1 MDRITIIGE
10 TSMALSIGL
19 ALKSANLPNT
29 EIVGS
34 SGDKRVLSTAK
45 DLDAYD
51 KIFTR
56 LGDAIDESK
65 LIVIDIPFSDMRDM
79 LEALGPVVDEG
90 CIITDTSFSKVQVM
104 KWAADILPE
113 TVHFVGGHPLMNK
126 PLPSL
131 ADANAEI
138 FKGINYCLMPSPS
151 ASEDAVKTLANLLE
165 ILKAKPLFM
174 DPKEHDSYT
183 SAMEVLP
190 LVLSSAMMSA
200 VSKGESWREM
210 YKLAGSKFS
219 EYSLLA
225 AEDPI
230 DSEAYCLANAEGIIY
245 WLDQMITELYSYR
258 NMIKNED
265 DELVTSFV
273 QSWENR
279 KKWEIG
285 QVIPSPESTLPTS
298 GEPMAAA
305 FLGDRLLRRF
315 RQVSDNDKTDSW
327 KYIKR

>member
-1 MDRITIIGE
+1 
-10 TSMALSIGL
+10 
-19 ALKSANLPNT
+19 
-29 EIVGS
+29 
-34 SGDKRVLSTAK
+34 
-45 DLDAYD
+45 
-51 KIFTR
+51 
-56 LGDAIDESK
+56 
-65 LIVIDIPFSDMRDM
+65 
-79 LEALGPVVDEG
+79 
-90 CIITDTSFSKVQVM
+90 
-104 KWAADILPE
+104 
-113 TVHFVGGHPLMNK
+113 
-126 PLPSL
+126 
-131 ADANAEI
+131 
-138 FKGINYCLMPSPS
+138 
-151 ASEDAVKTLANLLE
+151 
-165 ILKAKPLFM
+165 M

-298 GEPMAAA
+298 GETMAAA

-315 RQVSDNDKTDSW
+315 RQISDNDKTDSW

>member
-165 ILKAKPLFM
+165 ILP
-174 DPKEHDSYT
+174 Y
-183 SAMEVLP
+183 
-190 LVLSSAMMSA
+190 
-200 VSKGESWREM
+200 SWILRSTIAI
-210 YKLAGSKFS
+210 LQPWKFS
-219 EYSLLA
+219 
-225 AEDPI
+225 
-230 DSEAYCLANAEGIIY
+230 
-245 WLDQMITELYSYR
+245 R
-258 NMIKNED
+258 
-265 DELVTSFV
+265 
-273 QSWENR
+273 
-279 KKWEIG
+279 
-285 QVIPSPESTLPTS
+285 
-298 GEPMAAA
+298 
-305 FLGDRLLRRF
+305 
-315 RQVSDNDKTDSW
+315 
-327 KYIKR
+327 